1 MRASILRGR
10 IRRAVQKWARAEIKR
25 SRGIRAKPEVILRFL
40 PTKKANPRV
49 TAEISL
55 YHKSRNKEPV
65 RIKIQT
71 TNSFGELVLTLE
83 TILDEWKDLSDYA

>member
-1 MRASILRGR
+1 MRASILRGT
-10 IRRAVQKWARAEIKR
+10 IRSAVQKCALAERKR
-25 SRGIRAKPEVILRFL
+25 SGGIRVKPEVILRFL
-40 PTKKANPRV
+40 PTRKANPRV

-55 YHKSRNKEPV
+55 YHKSRNEEPV